1 MNQLKKLNQEWTS
14 LAIQWLRLHASS
26 VGDASSIPGQGTGI
40 PCVVGLKNAKK
51 KKKKKSTIRERRG
64 QIKDNDCFES
74 GLFLVDL
81 EGVLGLFFSE
91 GIRVLNRLVA
101 W

>member
-1 MNQLKKLNQEWTS
+1 MDFLGDPMVKTPCLQCRGCKFDSWSGNWDPLCCGAKK
-14 LAIQWLRLHASS
+14 R
-26 VGDASSIPGQGTGI
+26 
-40 PCVVGLKNAKK
+40 KK

>member
-1 MNQLKKLNQEWTS
+1 MLW
-14 LAIQWLRLHASS
+14 
-26 VGDASSIPGQGTGI
+26 
-40 PCVVGLKNAKK
+40 AKK
-51 KKKKKSTIRERRG
+51 PPKNKSTIRERRRG

-81 EGVLGLFFSE
+81 EGALGLFFSE
-91 GIRVLNRLVA
+91 DMSLNSLVA